1 MTQAWFVGTLVLAGA
16 TCGSAYAATLD
27 DVRERETLVCG
38 VSASAPGFAQPDANE
53 VWQGFDI
60 AICRSVAAAVL
71 GDGTAIEVV
80 VPEPGERFDALANGD
95 LDLLVRNTSWTF
107 STDVASDITV
117 AGISYYDGQGFL
129 VPRDLPVT
137 SAKDLDSARVCVPDD
152 ASLLESLDDYFQTNN
167 MTSEVVQVSSSAD
180 GQERYLAGECD
191 VITGYRS
198 ELAAMRASF
207 ENAAQH
213 VLLPETISK
222 EPLGPLVR
230 EGDDA
235 WADIVRWTL
244 FALISAEELGVTS
257 ANVADMAA
265 RAGDSPGVNRL
276 LGTSGDFGAA
286 LGLEPDWAQN
296 AISVSGNYGEIFEK
310 NIGQNTPIGLVR
322 GLNAQWID
330 GGLLYAPPFR

>member
-1 MTQAWFVGTLVLAGA
+1 MTQAWFVGTLVLVGA

-27 DVRERETLVCG
+27 DVRKREKLVCG

-60 AICRSVAAAVL
+60 ALCRSVAAAVL
-71 GDGTAIEVV
+71 GDGTAVDVV
-80 VPEPGERFDALANGD
+80 VPDPGTRFDALAAGEV
-95 LDLLVRNTSWTF
+95 DLLVRNTSWTF
-107 STDVASDITV
+107 GTDVKRDATV
-117 AGISYYDGQGFL
+117 TGVSYYDGQGFL
-129 VPRDLPVT
+129 IPRDLPAT
-137 SAKDLDSARVCVPDD
+137 SAKDLDGARVCVTED
-152 ASLLESLDDYFQTNN
+152 ASLRESLADYFQVNN
-167 MTSEVVQVSSSAD
+167 MGYEVVDVTSSAH
-180 GQERYLAGECD
+180 GQERYLAGECE
-191 VITGYRS
+191 VVTGYRS

-230 EGDDA
+230 EGDDQ

-244 FALISAEELGVTS
+244 FALIAAEEFGVTS

-265 RAGDSPGVNRL
+265 KAGDTPGVNRL

-286 LGLEPDWAQN
+286 LGLEPEWAQN
-296 AISVSGNYGEIFEK
+296 AIAVSGNYGEIFEK

>member
-1 MTQAWFVGTLVLAGA
+1 MTQAWFVGTLVLVGA
-16 TCGSAYAATLD
+16 TCGMASAATLD
-27 DVRERETLVCG
+27 DVRVREKLVCG
-38 VSASAPGFAQPDANE
+38 VSTNAPGFAQPDANE
-53 VWQGFDI
+53 IWQGFDI
-60 AICRSVAAAVL
+60 ALCRSVAAAVL
-71 GDGTAIEVV
+71 GDGTAVEVV
-80 VPEPGERFDALANGD
+80 VPEPGARFDALARGD

-107 STDVASDITV
+107 GNDVTGGLTV

-137 SAKDLDSARVCVPDD
+137 SAKDLDRRRVCVPQD
-152 ASLLESLDDYFQTNN
+152 ASLQESLVDYFETNN
-167 MTSEVVQVSSSAD
+167 MSNEVVEVASSAEA
-180 GQERYLAGECD
+180 QQRYLEGECE
-191 VITGYRS
+191 VVTGYRS

-207 ENAAQH
+207 ENAGQH

-230 EGDDA
+230 EGDDD

-244 FALISAEELGVTS
+244 FALIAAEEFGVTS

-265 RAGDSPGVNRL
+265 KEGDSPGVNRL

-286 LGLEPDWAQN
+286 LGLEADWAQK
-296 AISVSGNYGEIFEK
+296 AIGVSGNYGEIFEK